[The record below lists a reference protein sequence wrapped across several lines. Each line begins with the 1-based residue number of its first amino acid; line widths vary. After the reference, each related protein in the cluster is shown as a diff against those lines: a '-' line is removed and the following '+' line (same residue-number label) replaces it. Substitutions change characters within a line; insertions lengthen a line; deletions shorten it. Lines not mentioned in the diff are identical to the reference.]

1 MRSPIFCRVTVAASM
16 FLAALS
22 AAGCD
27 RTQSGTTDVLVIG
40 DPPAVVDPAS
50 GPLTEPQAVLLS
62 GVAQG
67 LVQFDAAGQI
77 VPGLA
82 ERWNVTDDGL
92 SYIFRLQSAEWPDST
107 KVTAQ
112 QVATRLAEFLRAN
125 RPALRIFDAAR
136 PLAWR

>member
-1 MRSPIFCRVTVAASM
+1 MRSPIFRRVTVAASM

-27 RTQSGTTDVLVIG
+27 RTHSGTTDVVVIG
-40 DPPAVVDPAS
+40 DPPAVVDPAA

-77 VPGLA
+77 VPSG
-82 ERWNVTDDGL
+82 
-92 SYIFRLQSAEWPDST
+92 P
-107 KVTAQ
+107 TA
-112 QVATRLAEFLRAN
+112 RKSPRSRSLGCS
-125 RPALRIFDAAR
+125 AAR
-136 PLAWR
+136 SPAEARTR